1 LPLHAAWTEDPSRP
15 TGRRY
20 ALDELT
26 FTYAPNAQSLV
37 AARAIADQFPDS
49 HLDSILAIDNPRQD
63 LPSSEREVTAAV
75 KTFPCPTVLRHE
87 KATTATVADKLG
99 QQAIVHFSCHGTVNF
114 NEPLNSGLL
123 MSDGLLTLRE
133 LFNLK
138 LTEGNKRGIRL
149 AILSA
154 CETGLPGLDLAD
166 EAIGLPVGLL
176 QAGVAGAIASLWAVN
191 DQSTMILLT
200 KFYDLWRTDR
210 LTPPAALRQAQ
221 QWLRH
226 ATNSEVAQLLRMRT
240 DHPNNRDYS
249 HPYYWAGFSYTGI

>member
-1 LPLHAAWTEDPSRP
+1 
-15 TGRRY
+15 
-20 ALDELT
+20 
-26 FTYAPNAQSLV
+26 V
-37 AARAIADQFPDS
+37 ATRAIADQFPDS
-49 HLDSILAIDNPRQD
+49 HLDSILAIDDPTRND
-63 LPSSEREVTAAV
+63 PSQRPLKSSTQEVDVTRSCF
-75 KTFPCPTVLRHE
+75 TNFQCLRHDE
-87 KATTATVADKLG
+87 ATIDEVCQALPNH
-99 QQAIVHFSCHGTVNF
+99 AIVHFACHGKTEF
-114 NEPLNSGLL
+114 FDPLTSGLA
-123 MSDGLLTLRE
+123 MSNGRLTLSK
-133 LFNLK
+133 LFSLK
-138 LTEGNKRGIRL
+138 LTAGNKRGIRL
-149 AILSA
+149 AVLSA